1 MSNNLIVAAVIIVV
15 LICVL
20 NIIFHLTYRNN
31 APIAGTLYIDE
42 SDITDV
48 KMKMDCNLDIDELAK
63 RNEIVFKI
71 HYIPPSQNKQFTYR
85 ED

>member
-1 MSNNLIVAAVIIVV
+1 MSISLTAAAIIVV
-15 LICVL
+15 IICVL
-20 NIIFHLTYRNN
+20 NIIFRLTYRNN

-71 HYIPPSQNKQFTYR
+71 HYIPPSQKKQFTYR

>member
-1 MSNNLIVAAVIIVV
+1 MTISLTAAAIIVV

-20 NIIFHLTYRNN
+20 NIIFRLTYRNN

-48 KMKMDCNLDIDELAK
+48 KMKMDCDLDIDELAK

-71 HYIPPSQNKQFTYR
+71 HYIPPSQKKQFTYR

>member
-1 MSNNLIVAAVIIVV
+1 MTISLTAAAIIVV

-20 NIIFHLTYRNN
+20 NIIFRLTYRNN

-71 HYIPPSQNKQFTYR
+71 HYIPPSQKKQFTYR